1 MDLLNSGSREDKVGC
16 FFFHCSWYAKD
27 AIRISFSSSKK
38 KKSIEKVKF
47 LGAIL
52 GGIMQSLCHEEIT
65 IGKLE
70 HCLA

>member
-1 MDLLNSGSREDKVGC
+1 MQRMPSELASLL
-16 FFFHCSWYAKD
+16 A
-27 AIRISFSSSKK
+27 KK
-38 KKSIEKVKF
+38 KNIEKVKF

-70 HCLA
+70 LCLA